1 MGELSNIKNQALTE
15 RIEEHL
21 LQYILDAKLPV
32 GTKLPNEYQLAEQF
46 HVGRGTIREAV
57 KLLVSRGVLRV
68 KHGSGTYVSS
78 LMPLQTNPLG
88 LDTIEDKLQLALD
101 LTDVRLMLEPTIA
114 ELAAITRREDEIDLL
129 LKHSNA
135 VRRQIEAGE
144 DYLMEDMALHAHIA
158 ACSHNMV
165 VKSLMPI
172 IDAAVISIA
181 NITRQA
187 LLQATIDTHGRIV
200 NAILDRDPMGARAA
214 MTMHLAMNRHV
225 IMQKQAGAQK
235 TEKMT

>member
-1 MGELSNIKNQALTE
+1 MGQLSNIKNQALTE

-21 LQYILDAKLPV
+21 FQYILDAKLPV
-32 GTKLPNEYQLAEQF
+32 GAKLPNEYQLAEQF

-78 LMPLQTNPLG
+78 LTPLQANPLG
-88 LDTIEDKLQLALD
+88 LDTIEDKIQLALD

-114 ELAAITRREDEIDLL
+114 ELAAINRSEEETALL
-129 LKHSNA
+129 IKYSDA
-135 VRRQIEAGE
+135 VRRRIEAGE

-158 ACSHNMV
+158 VCSHNMV
-165 VKSLMPI
+165 VKTLMPI

-181 NITRQA
+181 NITRQV
-187 LLQATIDTHGRIV
+187 LQATIETHGRIV
-200 NAILDRDPMGARAA
+200 NAILARDPMGARAA
-214 MTMHLAMNRHV
+214 MTMHLEMNRHV
-225 IMQKQAGAQK
+225 IMQEQESKQKAQQK
-235 TEKMT
+235 T